1 MARLCEGE
9 YEERQKQ
16 IFRLLQLYRW
26 GVKESEIAQE
36 LGLDRRTVNN
46 YLRELEAHERAEKS
60 GWMWFSK

>member
-46 YLRELEAHERAEKS
+46 YLGVFH
-60 GWMWFSK
+60 FS